1 MKGLTYRLRGE
12 VLEETLVTPLFISH
26 WPLHRD
32 AYGSVYLM
40 EIAKAKYYWPIFFYC
55 VVIPS

>member
-40 EIAKAKYYWPIFFYC
+40 EIAKAKYYWPIFFY
-55 VVIPS
+55 